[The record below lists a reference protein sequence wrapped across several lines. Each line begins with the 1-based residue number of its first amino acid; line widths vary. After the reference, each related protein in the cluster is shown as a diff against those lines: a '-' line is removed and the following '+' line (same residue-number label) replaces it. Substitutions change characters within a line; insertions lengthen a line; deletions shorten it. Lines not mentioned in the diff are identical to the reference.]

1 MHSFLSSLLTMSLG
15 GSALALAAFALRFV
29 FKKLKA
35 PAWLNVLLW
44 AAVAVRLLI
53 PSLPKTTVSVMPQPE
68 AVSEVVEAMVP
79 AAVQAPAPAQE
90 NYSTV
95 SFSADD
101 PRTPTFPEG
110 ATGVQE
116 PEEEKRF
123 TPSAEFWFAV
133 WGVGAAAVL
142 GWGVLGWLRLEQRVR
157 VSVKGERNVY
167 FCDDI
172 QSPFLLGLFAP
183 RIYVP
188 SFLEGEALNNVLA
201 HEQAHLKRRDYLIKP
216 FAFLLLAVYWFN
228 PLFWLAYA
236 LLCRDIEYACDE
248 KVFKDMDREA
258 IASYSETLLTFH
270 APGRMLSACP
280 VAFGEV
286 GVKRRI
292 KAALSYK
299 KPAFWIILT
308 AALVLGFV
316 CVFLLTDRTT
326 DVTRIFPAESEE
338 IRAAIHEAALS
349 EVQGKGWAE
358 GAVEGHV
365 MLGSEEKDGVTEVY
379 AYCAATELGFING
392 VLTSD
397 GTGFSG
403 PCTFLLQPQ
412 DNGGYVCVDI
422 IWPKDGEDRYA
433 ASIREMMPPSLWRK
447 AQRNL
452 TAITNAINA
461 QETEDAKAYLQSLD
475 REAPIELRLWKM
487 DLKTLTDLGVH
498 LLAAERSEKERPTAL
513 EQCPSFVGTTEILE
527 NGVLR
532 WVYETALNAEKQ
544 TIVYSKYDYASGE
557 VFARAVFDAQTG
569 ELLDQLVYED
579 LPTAYPQLTDAGA
592 LNGNDLVYGS
602 KVECDLNGNGVPD
615 TLYLI
620 YGQGIRL
627 LAVESGAPL
636 AESDFVTNGDEYEL
650 SYDENEADPVRLTA
664 HYFSDTGIIR
674 LNAPVRLNN
683 GRIETEPAA
692 DGFPRYVDPM
702 TYNTTSIT
710 TQFIP
715 EAVALSENESI
726 RIYDADNTRVLAG
739 VLWHDPSLEQDFGT
753 LKTMYELTLDGK
765 KVISYANSSETGMFD
780 ARLSDNGYYALGL
793 EKTECS
799 LIRFIKGNEPD
810 IIYRASR
817 DPKQEAGLSVLK
829 NGNIAVVTVSQKHVL
844 TCAVL
849 SPAGQTLS
857 ENKTELAWDGRI
869 TQLRMI
875 PLTDGGVCYSADILY
890 DTALN
895 DTGGTESVVTGIVST
910 AGEFTT
916 VDGAYGQCRGMC
928 GEYLLFSAYEN
939 NQADGQVISLYKD
952 GKMESQIERKP
963 PENNVLIGFTQFGR
977 ELFAACYGEGEVLL
991 EAANGEL
998 YVQRFSPNA
1007 FTQYGGIASFG
1018 GTDAYAGVVFSES
1031 LGVYPYRTVLS
1042 VTVKNLIESEYPDF
1056 EVLAVVSDTQATGP
1070 SQVRYA
1076 AIARNKEDQTSSTL
1090 FVLNDYGVL
1099 THVVLAA
1106 GCDGQYLEQYG
1117 LHLEQDRVS
1126 FSLSLNGD
1134 GSEREIHDF
1143 TVTCSLKDGG
1153 NIEFKNEENK
1163 HAS

>member
-15 GSALALAAFALRFV
+15 GSVLVLAALVLRFV

-35 PAWLNVLLW
+35 PAWLSILLW
-44 AAVAVRLLI
+44 AAVAIRLLI
-53 PSLPKTTVSVMPQPE
+53 PSLPKSTVSVMPQPE

-90 NYSTV
+90 NDPTV
-95 SFSADD
+95 SFPADD

-110 ATGVQE
+110 ATGVTE

-123 TPSAEFWFAV
+123 TPSAEFFFAV

-188 SFLEGEALNNVLA
+188 SFLEGEALNNVLV

-326 DVTRIFPAESEE
+326 DVTRIFPTESEE

-397 GTGFSG
+397 GTGFSV

-412 DNGGYVCVDI
+412 DTGGYVCVDI

-447 AQRNL
+447 AQRNM
-452 TAITNAINA
+452 TAIVNAIDA
-461 QETEDAKAYLQSLD
+461 QKTEDAKAYLQSLG
-475 REAPIELRLWKM
+475 REAEIELHLWEL
-487 DLKTLTDLGVH
+487 DLKTLTQLGVH

-513 EQCPSFVGTTEILE
+513 ERCPIFVGTTEVLE
-527 NGVLR
+527 NGVR

-602 KVECDLNGNGVPD
+602 KVECDLNGNGVSD

-620 YGQGIRL
+620 YQQGFRL
-627 LAVESGAPL
+627 LAVENGVPL
-636 AESDFVTNGDEYEL
+636 AESDFVTNGDAYEL

-739 VLWHDPSLEQDFGT
+739 VLWHDPELDQDFGT

-780 ARLSDNGYYALGL
+780 ARLCDNGYYALGL

-799 LIRFIKGNEPD
+799 LIRFKNGKEPE

-817 DPKQEAGLSVLK
+817 DPKQETGLIVLK
-829 NGNIAVVTVSQKHVL
+829 NGNVAVVTVSQKHVL
-844 TCAVL
+844 TCTVV
-849 SPAGQTLS
+849 SPAGKTVS
-857 ENKTELAWDGRI
+857 TNKTELAWDGRI

-875 PLTDGGVCYSADILY
+875 PLTDGGVCYSARVHY
-890 DTALN
+890 DPALN
-895 DTGGTESVVTGIVST
+895 STGETESTVTGIVSATGELT
-910 AGEFTT
+910 A
-916 VDGAYGQCRGMC
+916 VDGAYGQCC
-928 GEYLLFSAYEN
+928 GVCGDALLFSRYDEN
-939 NQADGQVISLYKD
+939 NWTDGQVLSLIKD
-952 GKMESQIERKP
+952 GVCEAQIERRVPQKY
-963 PENNVLIGFTQFGR
+963 VLTGFIPYGVG
-977 ELFAACYGEGEVLL
+977 LLAWVSGEGEVYVT
-991 EAANGEL
+991 AQDGEL
-998 YVQRFSPNA
+998 SIQPFSPNGISA
-1007 FTQYGGIASFG
+1007 YGGISS
-1018 GTDAYAGVVFSES
+1018 DSGVVFSES
-1031 LGVYPYRTVLS
+1031 LSQYPYHTFLS
-1042 VTVKNLIESEYPDF
+1042 VTFKTLIENDYPDF
-1056 EVLAVVSDTQATGP
+1056 EVLAVASNTQATG
-1070 SQVRYA
+1070 SAQVHFA

-1099 THVVLAA
+1099 AHVVLAA
-1106 GCDGQYLEQYG
+1106 GSNGQFLEQYG

-1126 FSLSLNGD
+1126 FSLFLNGD
-1134 GSEREIHDF
+1134 GGEREIRDF

-1153 NIEFKNEENK
+1153 NIEFKNVENK

>member
-15 GSALALAAFALRFV
+15 GSVLVLAALVLRFV

-35 PAWLNVLLW
+35 PAWLSILLW
-44 AAVAVRLLI
+44 AAVAIRLLI
-53 PSLPKTTVSVMPQPE
+53 PSLPKSTVSVMPQPE

-90 NYSTV
+90 NDPTV
-95 SFSADD
+95 SFPADD

-110 ATGVQE
+110 ATGVTE

-123 TPSAEFWFAV
+123 TPSAEFFFAV

-248 KVFKDMDREA
+248 KVFKNMDREA

-299 KPAFWIILT
+299 KPAFRIILA
-308 AALVLGFV
+308 AALVLGCV
-316 CVFLLTDRTT
+316 CVFLLTDRTA

-338 IRAAIHEAALS
+338 IRTAVHEAALR

-358 GAVEGHV
+358 GAAEGHV

-379 AYCAATELGFING
+379 AYCGATELGFING

-422 IWPKDGEDRYA
+422 IWPKDCELYE
-433 ASIREMMPPSLWRK
+433 ASINKMMPPSLWRK
-447 AQRNL
+447 AQRNE
-452 TAITNAINA
+452 TAIVNAIKA
-461 QETEDAKAYLQSLD
+461 QKTEDAKAYLQSLG
-475 REAPIELRLWKM
+475 REAEIKLDRWELNRKH
-487 DLKTLTDLGVH
+487 LTDLGVH

-527 NGVLR
+527 NDVLR
-532 WVYETALNAEKQ
+532 WVYETALDADNN
-544 TIVYSKYDYASGE
+544 TIVYSKSDYYSGS
-557 VFARAVFDAQTG
+557 VFARAVCDAQTG
-569 ELLDQLVYED
+569 ELIDQLVYEN
-579 LPTAYPQLTDAGA
+579 LSTAYPQYTDVGVQ
-592 LNGNDLVYGS
+592 NGSDLVYGS
-602 KVECDLNGNGVPD
+602 KIDCDLNGNGVPD

-620 YGQGIRL
+620 YQQGFRL
-627 LAVESGAPL
+627 LAVENGAPL

-650 SYDENEADPVRLTA
+650 VYDENEADPVRLTA

-674 LNAPVRLNN
+674 LNAPVLLRNS
-683 GRIETEPAA
+683 RIETEPAA

-702 TYNTTSIT
+702 TYNTTSPT

-715 EAVALSENESI
+715 DASTLSETESI
-726 RIYDADNTRVLAG
+726 RIYDADDPRVLAG
-739 VLWHDPSLEQDFGT
+739 VLRHDPELEQDFGT

-765 KVISYANSSETGMFD
+765 NVISYANSSETGMFD
-780 ARLSDNGYYALGL
+780 ARLCDNGYYALGL

-799 LIRFIKGNEPD
+799 LIRFKNGKEPE
-810 IIYRASR
+810 ILYRASR
-817 DPKQEAGLSVLK
+817 DPKQETSLIVLK
-829 NGNIAVVTVSQKHVL
+829 NGNVAVVTVSQKHVL
-844 TCAVL
+844 TCTVV
-849 SPAGQTLS
+849 SPAGKTVS
-857 ENKTELAWDGRI
+857 TNKTELAWDGHI

-875 PLTDGGVCYSADILY
+875 PLTDGGVCYSAHVTY
-890 DTALN
+890 DPELN
-895 DTGGTESVVTGIVST
+895 STDETESTVTGIVSA
-910 AGEFTT
+910 AGELTA
-916 VDGAYGQCRGMC
+916 VDGAYGQCCGVC

-952 GKMESQIERKP
+952 GKVEAQIERKP
-963 PENNVLIGFTQFGR
+963 PENNVLIGFMQYGPG
-977 ELFAACYGEGEVLL
+977 LLAAACYGDGEVYL
-991 EAANGEL
+991 EAQNGEL
-998 YVQRFSPNA
+998 FVHSASPDA
-1007 FTQYGGIASFG
+1007 FAPFGGIVSVG
-1018 GTDAYAGVVFSES
+1018 GLGANSGMVFSES

-1042 VTVKNLIESEYPDF
+1042 ITVKDLIESEYPDF

-1076 AIARNKEDQTSSTL
+1076 AITRNKEDQTSSTL

-1099 THVVLAA
+1099 AHVVLAA
-1106 GCDGQYLEQYG
+1106 GSNGQYLEQYN

-1134 GSEREIHDF
+1134 GGEREIHDF
-1143 TVTCSLKDGG
+1143 TVTCSLKDGR
-1153 NIEFKNEENK
+1153 NIEFKNVENK

>member
-15 GSALALAAFALRFV
+15 GSVLVLAALVLRFV

-35 PAWLNVLLW
+35 PAWLSILLW
-44 AAVAVRLLI
+44 AAVAIRLLI
-53 PSLPKTTVSVMPQPE
+53 PSLPKSTVSVMPQPE

-90 NYSTV
+90 NYPTV
-95 SFSADD
+95 SFSPDD
-101 PRTPTFPEG
+101 PRTPTFDER
-110 ATGVQE
+110 ATGGQG

-123 TPSAEFWFAV
+123 KPSAGFVFSL

-216 FAFLLLAVYWFN
+216 FAFLLLTVYWFN

-258 IASYSETLLTFH
+258 IAAYSETLLTFH

-299 KPAFWIILT
+299 KPAFWIILA
-308 AALVLGFV
+308 AALVLGCV
-316 CVFLLTDRTT
+316 CVFLLTDRTA
-326 DVTRIFPAESEE
+326 DVTRIFPTESQE
-338 IRAAIHEAALS
+338 IRVAVHEAALR

-358 GAVEGHV
+358 GAAEGHV

-412 DNGGYVCVDI
+412 DNGGYICVDI
-422 IWPKDGEDRYA
+422 IWPEDGERYE
-433 ASIREMMPPSLWRK
+433 ASINKMMPPSLWRK
-447 AQRNL
+447 AQRNM
-452 TAITNAINA
+452 TAIVNAIDA
-461 QETEDAKAYLQSLD
+461 KKTEDAKAYLQSLG
-475 REAPIELRLWKM
+475 REAEIELHLWEL
-487 DLKTLTDLGVH
+487 DLKTLTQLGVH

-513 EQCPSFVGTTEILE
+513 ERCPIFVGTTEVLE
-527 NGVLR
+527 NGVR

-602 KVECDLNGNGVPD
+602 KIDCDLNGNGVSD

-620 YGQGIRL
+620 YQQGFRL
-627 LAVESGAPL
+627 LAVENGAPL

-650 SYDENEADPVRLTA
+650 VYDENEAEPVRLTA

-715 EAVALSENESI
+715 DAITLSENESI
-726 RIYDADNTRVLAG
+726 RIYDADDTRVLAG

-799 LIRFIKGNEPD
+799 LIRFIKGNEPE
-810 IIYRASR
+810 IIYRASL

-829 NGNIAVVTVSQKHVL
+829 NGNVAALTVSQKHVL

-895 DTGGTESVVTGIVST
+895 DTGETESTVTGIVSA

-916 VDGAYGQCRGMC
+916 VDGAYGQCCGVC
-928 GEYLLFSAYEN
+928 GEHLLFSRYEDTWT
-939 NQADGQVISLYKD
+939 DGQVITLYKD
-952 GKMESQIERKP
+952 GKVEAQIERKP
-963 PENNVLIGFTQFGR
+963 PENNVLFGFTQIGHA
-977 ELFAACYGEGEVLL
+977 LLAACYSEGEVYL
-991 EAANGEL
+991 EASTGEL
-998 YVQRFSPNA
+998 YVQSASPKA
-1007 FTQYGGIASFG
+1007 FAPFGGIASFG
-1018 GTDAYAGVVFSES
+1018 GTDTYAGVVFSDS

-1042 VTVKNLIESEYPDF
+1042 VTVKDLIESEYPDF

-1076 AIARNKEDQTSSTL
+1076 AITRNKEDQTSSTL
-1090 FVLNDYGVL
+1090 FVLNDFGVL
-1099 THVVLAA
+1099 AHVVLAA
-1106 GCDGQYLEQYG
+1106 GSNGQFLEQYG

-1134 GSEREIHDF
+1134 SGEREMHDF
-1143 TVTCSLKDGG
+1143 TVTCSMKDGG
-1153 NIEFKNEENK
+1153 NIEFKNDEK
-1163 HAS
+1163 PHVS